1 MKEKKLYPIE
11 VRVIIDPEDENG
23 IFFDLDFHF
32 LVTDWGD
39 GKKGSIMFRLG
50 KVLSSIKISFPVE
63 VILGGVKKQ
72 NLRVTIRAIGGC
84 VLPKKE
90 EIHIDLFDSS
100 QNCFFKASGSEIA
113 VEFLFH
119 LKNACRGN
127 HLYFFSKKEL
137 LILRTKEYF
146 KKAKAFKTMMEKME
160 EIPYLSL

>member
-1 MKEKKLYPIE
+1 MEEKKLYP
-11 VRVIIDPEDENG
+11 VKVQVVINYEDEGG
-23 IFFDLDFHF
+23 ISFDSDLHF
-32 LVTDWGD
+32 LVTDWED
-39 GKKGSIMFRLG
+39 EKKGSMMFLLG
-50 KVLSSIKISFPVE
+50 KVLSLIKIPFPVE

-127 HLYFFSKKEL
+127 HLYFLSKGEL
-137 LILRTKEYF
+137 LNLRADECFDKS
-146 KKAKAFKTMMEKME
+146 KALKSMMEKMD
-160 EIPYLSL
+160 